1 MNKVFQKRTFGK
13 RVTSTQIIALSFAV
27 VILIG
32 ALLLMLPI
40 STRTGESTP
49 FIHCLFTATSA
60 TCVTGLVTLDTFTYW
75 SYFGQVTIIVLIQIG
90 GLGFMT
96 IAALFSTFIRKNL
109 SLKEKMTMVQSLNID
124 RTGVQSIIKKIVAG
138 TFLAEAA
145 GGIILSFR
153 FAFDYSLPMAVY
165 KGFFTSI
172 SAFCNAG
179 FDVLGDRGEFSSL
192 ASYSSDPT
200 VIITV
205 AVLIIAGGLGF
216 FVWLDILS
224 GKKIKNYSI
233 FSKVVIAV
241 TMFLLFFGAV
251 AFALLEGGNEVSG
264 ETLEETTLNSLFFS
278 TTLRTAGF
286 SSFNFGALK
295 ETTLL
300 LGMILMFI
308 GGGSGSTAGGI
319 KTSTL
324 AVLFFTVKSALRG
337 RNGVLIGRRK
347 MPYGTVI
354 RAVGLTLS
362 LLFITILSGVL
373 ISELNSLPLIPS
385 LFETFSAMGTVGLST
400 GITPGLSEL
409 SLWIL
414 CFLMFLGRVG
424 ILTIFYALAIK
435 TQKNEGIVDYPE
447 VKFGIG

>member
-1 MNKVFQKRTFGK
+1 
-13 RVTSTQIIALSFAV
+13 
-27 VILIG
+27 
-32 ALLLMLPI
+32 
-40 STRTGESTP
+40 
-49 FIHCLFTATSA
+49 
-60 TCVTGLVTLDTFTYW
+60 
-75 SYFGQVTIIVLIQIG
+75 
-90 GLGFMT
+90 
-96 IAALFSTFIRKNL
+96 
-109 SLKEKMTMVQSLNID
+109 
-124 RTGVQSIIKKIVAG
+124 
-138 TFLAEAA
+138 
-145 GGIILSFR
+145 
-153 FAFDYSLPMAVY
+153 
-165 KGFFTSI
+165 
-172 SAFCNAG
+172 
-179 FDVLGDRGEFSSL
+179 
-192 ASYSSDPT
+192 
-200 VIITV
+200 
-205 AVLIIAGGLGF
+205 
-216 FVWLDILS
+216 
-224 GKKIKNYSI
+224 
-233 FSKVVIAV
+233 
-241 TMFLLFFGAV
+241 
-251 AFALLEGGNEVSG
+251 
-264 ETLEETTLNSLFFS
+264 
-278 TTLRTAGF
+278 
-286 SSFNFGALK
+286 
-295 ETTLL
+295 
-300 LGMILMFI
+300 MFI

-337 RNGVLIGRRK
+337 RNDVLIGRRK